1 MRGLV
6 ILGSTGSVGES
17 TLDVAARHP
26 DRFRIVG
33 LAARANDEVLLAQC
47 LRYRPAYAALLDR
60 TAASRLSEGLAA
72 AHCDTRVLAGPE
84 ALVEVATLPEAELVM
99 AAIVGAAGLAPTLA
113 AATAGK
119 QLLLANKEAL
129 VLAGTLLIDAARKSG
144 ACILPIDSEHNA
156 IFQCLPAGHERG
168 GPVPGVRRILLTAS
182 GGPFLKMRSE
192 DFASV
197 TPEQAIAHPNWR
209 MGRKISVDSATLMN
223 KGLELIEGCHLFGVG
238 PDRVSVVIHPQSI
251 VHSLVEFDD
260 GSMLAQLS
268 HPDMRVPIAHA
279 LGWPDRIASGVQS
292 LDLVQVA
299 KLSFEAPDLERFP
312 CLRLAVEA
320 ARAGGTAPA
329 VINAANE
336 VAVAAFLDRSLNFDD
351 IATVI
356 ESVLQ
361 QHQVKPVRSLN
372 DALAADAWARGRASA
387 ELSTR
392 LGVGA

>member
-6 ILGSTGSVGES
+6 VLGSTGSIGEN

-26 DRFRIVG
+26 DRFRIVA
-33 LAARANDEVLLAQC
+33 LAARANDKTLAEQC
-47 LRYRPAYAALLDR
+47 LRFRPAIAAMLDGI
-60 TAASRLSEGLAA
+60 AAARLTERLAA
-72 AHCDTRVLAGPE
+72 AGCDTRVLAGPE
-84 ALVEVATLPEAELVM
+84 ALLTVATLPEAELVM

-113 AATAGK
+113 AAAAGK

-129 VLAGTLLIDAARKSG
+129 VLAGALLIDTARKSG
-144 ACILPIDSEHNA
+144 ARILPIDSEHNA
-156 IFQCLPAGHERG
+156 VFQCLPPDRGRG
-168 GPVPGVRRILLTAS
+168 GPPPGVTRIWLTAS
-182 GGPFLKMRSE
+182 GGPFLKTRRE

-223 KGLELIEGCHLFGVG
+223 KGLELIEACHLFGVG
-238 PDRVSVVIHPQSI
+238 PERVRIVIHPQSI

-260 GSMLAQLS
+260 GSVLAQLS

-299 KLSFEAPDLERFP
+299 QLSFEAPDLERFP
-312 CLRLAVEA
+312 CLGLAVKA

-329 VINAANE
+329 VVNAANE
-336 VAVAAFLDRSLNFDD
+336 VAVAAFLERSLNFDD

-356 ESVLQ
+356 DSVLQ
-361 QHQVKPVRSLN
+361 QHQVKPVRTLD
-372 DALAADAWARGRASA
+372 DALAADSWARDRAGA
-387 ELSTR
+387 ALSTC
-392 LGVGA
+392 LTAGA